1 MKRLLTI
8 LILVLTYQT
17 PSQADDIRDFQIEG
31 MSVGDSLLDY
41 FGKERIESY
50 KTPYPKS
57 DKFYNFETKESKY
70 QVYTNVQ
77 FDFKKNDEK
86 YIIYSIGGG
95 IFYKDIK
102 KCNKKKEEVVSEI
115 KEIVEE
121 QVKVEYFD
129 KYPHSPVYP
138 NSTVESVE
146 MYFKSGDIVRVYC
159 LDWSEKV
166 TEEKNWSDHLA
177 VNIST
182 KAYREFIDNEAYD

>member
-57 DKFYNFETKESKY
+57 DKFYNFETIESKY
-70 QVYTNVQ
+70 QVYKNVQ